1 MDEFIFLNLNKIGKW
16 IAWLDFIEWGSGE
29 CNQLSLANY
38 KNYIGYDISQTAIK
52 ICKNKFNNDKTKMFI
67 HMSDNFTNNIKAD
80 LSISLDEIYHL
91 LEDNAFNLYMQNLFN
106 SSKNISLFILL
117 ILTKGGKNMLD
128 IENLLIGFINIFQMN
143 GK

>member
-1 MDEFIFLNLNKIGKW
+1 
-16 IAWLDFIEWGSGE
+16 
-29 CNQLSLANY
+29 
-38 KNYIGYDISQTAIK
+38 
-52 ICKNKFNNDKTKMFI
+52 
-67 HMSDNFTNNIKAD
+67 MSDNFTNNIKAD